1 MPKWLRIFFAIVVV
15 VAGTNMP
22 ILLVS
27 ASPFHQQQM
36 TYYAPGIS
44 SGITITIN
52 PLYVGVNPP
61 VNFKATVSGKDIGL
75 TWAMGANTTQ
85 IVIIRQAN
93 AQPLDRT
100 DGAQVY
106 SGSGLSYTDTGMA
119 NESVEYYYSA
129 WGTDG
134 SHYSTNASTTS
145 AGGWGMTLLAYF
157 VGIAIL
163 SFVALKSEFVLLK
176 IAAMGGWFFMFMYIK
191 SNPPPPLVEGSPAQ
205 QVFMIVCIAAGI
217 GIALTAFGRS
227 TVFNRKAGDT
237 TMAAPK
243 WKWNMGKD
251 RDEFD
256 GREIKHN
263 ETIEEYQQR
272 VRRALRRDK

>member
-1 MPKWLRIFFAIVVV
+1 MRCSQTPL
-15 VAGTNMP
+15 
-22 ILLVS
+22 LLVS
-27 ASPFHQQQM
+27 ASPFHQRQM
-36 TYYAPGIS
+36 TYYPGDMS
-44 SGITITIN
+44 MGITVTMNVAYTGPMPPIN
-52 PLYVGVNPP
+52 FVS
-61 VNFKATVSGKDIGL
+61 AVSGKDIQL

-163 SFVALKSEFVLLK
+163 SFISIKSEFVLLK
-176 IAAMGGWFFMFMYIK
+176 IAGMGGWFFMFMYIK

-205 QVFMIVCIAAGI
+205 QVLMMVCIAAGI
-217 GIALTAFGRS
+217 GIALTSFGRS
-227 TVFNRKAGDT
+227 TVFSRNTGGSGV
-237 TMAAPK
+237 AAPK
-243 WKWNMGKD
+243 WKWNFGKD
-251 RDEFD
+251 KDEFE
-256 GREIKHN
+256 GRTVPHN
-263 ETIEEYQQR
+263 ETVEEYQQR